1 MDGLASFINL
11 TEKPLILE
19 VLPIRV
25 SSVLYCKYLKY
36 KLFALNSEE
45 LQK

>member
-1 MDGLASFINL
+1 MSFISL
-11 TEKPLILE
+11 TEKPLILGK
-19 VLPIRV
+19 LPIRV
-25 SSVLYCKYLKY
+25 AAVLYCKYLKY